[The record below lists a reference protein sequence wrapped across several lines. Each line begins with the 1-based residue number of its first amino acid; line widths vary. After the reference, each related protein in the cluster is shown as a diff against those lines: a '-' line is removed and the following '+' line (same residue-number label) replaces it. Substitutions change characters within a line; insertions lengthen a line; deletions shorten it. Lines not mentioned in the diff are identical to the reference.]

1 MKKPRIVSLVPAATE
16 IVGALGLLD
25 ALVGVSHEC
34 DFPPAAND
42 RPRVTHCPVHGAGL
56 SSAEVDRWVHDTLLR
71 TGTLYRLDEPTL
83 RALRPD
89 ILLTQKL
96 CDVCAVGYGSVAR
109 LAATLPGSPQVVSLE
124 PASLAD
130 IFDNVRTVAQVAGV
144 PERGETLVADLQA
157 RVEAV
162 RARAAPLH
170 RPRCFLLEWADPL
183 FCAGHWNPEL
193 VDSAGGA
200 EPFGRTGE
208 RSTQVTWD
216 AVVAAQPETVVLAL
230 CGWGVGRARQDLA
243 VLESRPHWH
252 TLPAVQRGEVYV
264 GDGNAYFSRPGPR
277 IVESL
282 EVLAGIL
289 HPTAFPEFA
298 PPQWRA
304 DQVVRLETSATSS
317 PA

>member
-42 RPRVTHCPVHGAGL
+42 RPRVTHCPVYGAGL
-56 SSAEVDRWVHDTLLR
+56 SSAEVDRWVRDTLLR

-89 ILLTQKL
+89 VLLTQKL
-96 CDVCAVGYGSVAR
+96 CNVCAVGYGSVAR

-144 PERGETLVADLQA
+144 PERGETLVAGLQT
-157 RVEAV
+157 RIDAV

-193 VDSAGGA
+193 LDIAGGA

-208 RSTQVTWD
+208 RSTQVAWD
-216 AVVAAQPETVVLAL
+216 EVVAAQPETVVLAL
-230 CGWGVGRARQDLA
+230 CGWGVERARQDLT

-252 TLPAVQRGEVYV
+252 ALPAVQRGEVYAV
-264 GDGNAYFSRPGPR
+264 DGNAYFSRPGPR

-289 HPTAFPEFA
+289 HPAAFPEFA
-298 PPQWRA
+298 PPQRRA
-304 DQVVRLETSATSS
+304 DQVVRLGTSATSS